1 MNMSGVV
8 FSNIYDS
15 CFGSL
20 TSRRAASSIPFGG
33 RYRMIDFILS
43 NMVNS
48 DISKIG
54 VIAKYNYSSLM
65 DHLHYANDW
74 DLERKH
80 GGLYILPPFGNG
92 AHSVYRGKLDA
103 LYGNAL
109 NYLYKSNTD
118 YIVIADS
125 TVICSIDYN
134 KVLKQHI
141 ASGCD
146 LTVIANREEGCLAK
160 LDIVIEEEDGEVKG
174 LLVDAVPKKGDLCGM
189 GMYIIKRTDL
199 IDVIESLAPKGCSSF
214 EREFVQACFYSDRI
228 SVNVYEHN
236 DIVLRVNDIPS
247 YYANSMKLLD
257 EKVRSSLFKPNV
269 PVYTKIRNEPPS
281 LHLEGSRV
289 CDSIVA
295 DGCQIAGTVENSILF
310 RGIKV
315 EKGAVIK
322 NSIVMQGSVI
332 RKNAYIDC
340 AILDKDVTITDG
352 TQLKGAPKAPLIID
366 KGLTV

>member
-1 MNMSGVV
+1 MKMTGII

-20 TSRRAASSIPFGG
+20 TGRRAASSIPFGG

-65 DHLHYANDW
+65 DHLHYASDW

-80 GGLYILPPFGNG
+80 GGLYILPPFGNDN
-92 AHSVYRGKLDA
+92 HTIYRGKLDA

-109 NYLYKSNTD
+109 NFLKKSNTE
-118 YIVIADS
+118 YIVVADS
-125 TVICSIDYN
+125 TVICSIDYY
-134 KVLKQHI
+134 KILKEHI
-141 ASGCD
+141 KSGCTM
-146 LTVIANREEGCLAK
+146 TVIANREENYDGRLE
-160 LDIVIEEEDGEVKG
+160 LVIEEENGSVKDMM
-174 LLVDAVPKKGDLCGM
+174 VDVIPKKNALCGM
-189 GMYIIKRTDL
+189 GMFIMKRTDL

-214 EREFVQACFYSDRI
+214 EREFIQQSFYQDRI
-228 SVNVYEHN
+228 TVNVYEYK
-236 DIVLRVNDIPS
+236 DVVLRVNDIPS
-247 YYANSMKLLD
+247 YYANSMKLLSED
-257 EKVRSSLFKPNV
+257 VRKSLFKPNV
-269 PVYTKIRNEPPS
+269 PVYTKIRNEAPS
-281 LHLEGSRV
+281 LHMEGSKV
-289 CDSIVA
+289 TNSIVA
-295 DGCQIAGTVENSILF
+295 DGCLIEGTVENSILF

-315 EKGAVIK
+315 KKGAVIK

-332 RKNAYIDC
+332 EKNSFIDC
-340 AILDKDVTITDG
+340 AILDKDVTITEG
-352 TQLKGAPKAPLIID
+352 TQIKGAPRAPLIID

>member
-1 MNMSGVV
+1 MKMTGVI

-20 TSRRAASSIPFGG
+20 TNMRAASSIPFGG

-92 AHSVYRGKLDA
+92 NNSIYKGKLDA
-103 LYGNAL
+103 LGNAAVNFL
-109 NYLYKSNTD
+109 HKSD
-118 YIVIADS
+118 SEYVVIADS
-125 TVICSIDYN
+125 TVICSIDFN
-134 KVLKQHI
+134 EVLKEHI

-146 LTVIANREEGCLAK
+146 ITCISNKEENYDAR
-160 LDIVIEEEDGEVKG
+160 LDIVFQMENNIVKDI
-174 LLVDAVPKKGDLCGM
+174 LTDVIPKKNDFCGM
-189 GMYIIKRTDL
+189 GMFIMKRTDL
-199 IDVIESLAPKGCSSF
+199 LDLIEALTPKGNTSF
-214 EREFVQACFYSDRI
+214 EKDFIQNSFYKDRM
-228 SVNVYEHN
+228 SVNVYEYEGT
-236 DIVLRVNDIPS
+236 VLRISDIPS
-247 YYANSMKLLD
+247 YYSNNMKLLK
-257 EKVRSSLFKPNV
+257 EEVRNSIFKPNV
-269 PVYTKIRNEPPS
+269 PVYTKIRNEAPS
-281 LHLEGSRV
+281 IHLEGSKV
-289 CDSIVA
+289 TNSIIA
-295 DGCQIAGTVENSILF
+295 DGCRIEGTVENSILF
-310 RGIKV
+310 RGITV

-322 NSIVMQGSVI
+322 NSIVMQGSI
-332 RKNAYIDC
+332 IEKNTLIDC
-340 AILDKDVTITDG
+340 AILDKDVTVTKN
-352 TQLKGAPKAPLIID
+352 TQLKGAPRAPLIID

>member
-1 MNMSGVV
+1 MKMSGII

-80 GGLYILPPFGNG
+80 GGLYILPPFGTG
-92 AHSVYRGKLDA
+92 SSSVYKGKLDA
-103 LYGNAL
+103 LGNAISFL
-109 NYLYKSNTD
+109 KKSEGD
-118 YIVIADS
+118 YVCIADS
-125 TVICSIDYN
+125 TVICNIDFS
-134 KVLKQHI
+134 KALKAHI
-141 ASGCD
+141 KSECD
-146 LTVIANREEGCLAK
+146 ITLIANREENYDGR
-160 LDIVIEEEDGEVKG
+160 LDLVIEEEEGCVKEI
-174 LLVDAVPKKGDLCGM
+174 LVDAVPGKNALCGM
-189 GMYIIKRTDL
+189 GMFIMKRTDL
-199 IDVIESLAPKGCSSF
+199 LDIIEALSPKGCSSF
-214 EREFVQACFYSDRI
+214 ERDFIQDCFYNDRI

-236 DIVLRVNDIPS
+236 EPVLRISDIAS
-247 YYANSMKLLD
+247 YYSNSMKLLSED
-257 EKVRSSLFKPNV
+257 IRTALFKTNV
-269 PVYTKIRNEPPS
+269 PIYTKIRNEAPS
-281 LHLEGSRV
+281 VHYEGSKV
-289 CDSIVA
+289 SNSIVA
-295 DGCQIAGTVENSILF
+295 DGCRIYGTVENSILF
-310 RGIKV
+310 RGITV
-315 EKGAVIK
+315 EEGAVIK

-332 RKNAYIDC
+332 EKNALIDC
-340 AILDKDVTITDG
+340 VIMDKDVKISGG
-352 TQLKGAPKAPLIID
+352 TQLKGSPRAPLIID